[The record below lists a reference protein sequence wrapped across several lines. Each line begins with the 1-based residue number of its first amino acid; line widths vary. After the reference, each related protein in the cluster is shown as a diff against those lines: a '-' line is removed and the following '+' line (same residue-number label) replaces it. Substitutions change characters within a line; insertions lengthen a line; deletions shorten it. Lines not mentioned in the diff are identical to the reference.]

1 LSFRPIRLRGKQ
13 YSPVGT
19 VQYLAP
25 EVILAVG
32 HDETVDW
39 WSLGVLLFEFLTG
52 YTPFAD
58 ESHDQL
64 FENIVANNVRWV
76 GCSHSSI
83 YNDSSHLHHGGYR
96 EVE

>member
-1 LSFRPIRLRGKQ
+1 MCALSLVVGALWSTASSSSGSSSLSFRPIRLRGKQ

-19 VQYLAP
+19 LQYLAP

-32 HDETVDW
+32 HDEAVDW

-64 FENIVANNVRWV
+64 FENIVGNHIR
-76 GCSHSSI
+76 
-83 YNDSSHLHHGGYR
+83 
-96 EVE
+96 